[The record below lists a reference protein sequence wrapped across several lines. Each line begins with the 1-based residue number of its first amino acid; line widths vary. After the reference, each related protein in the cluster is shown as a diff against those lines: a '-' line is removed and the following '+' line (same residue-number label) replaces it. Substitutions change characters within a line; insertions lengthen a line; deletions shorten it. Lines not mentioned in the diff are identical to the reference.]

1 MIYHDRMPVTLQ
13 KTYEIRIRKD
23 ALKFASSHMTVFSDG
38 TKESLHGHHY
48 QPTVTL
54 YFQDASFKKMIPFAA
69 VKIGMKKISNLWDEK
84 VLLASENPH
93 FKKTKQTKDSLEFT
107 LCKKKYTLPKDEVVL
122 LKVDNITCEKLA
134 EAYYEF
140 LDMELDLFENKNI
153 ISVSVYIEES
163 PGQGAA
169 YTVARS

>member
-1 MIYHDRMPVTLQ
+1 MIYHPYMAKTLQ
-13 KTYEIRIRKD
+13 KIYEIRIRKD

-48 QPTVTL
+48 QPTVTIQ
-54 YFQDASFKKMIPFAA
+54 FQDASFKKMIPFSA
-69 VKIGMKKISNLWDEK
+69 VKIGMKKIAALWDEK
-84 VLLASENPH
+84 VLLATENPY
-93 FKKTKQTKDSLEFT
+93 FKKVAQTKDSYEFT
-107 LCKKKYTLPKDEVVL
+107 LCKKKYLLPRDEVVL
-122 LKVDNITCEKLA
+122 LKVDNITCEALA

-140 LDMELDLFENKNI
+140 LEMELDLFEIKNI

-169 YTVARS
+169 FSVTRK